1 MCLFFMH
8 LRWDRPINTLVL
20 IGSIFFVVLFLII
33 TMFDTGQSV
42 ELKDRW
48 RFARRRDHAR
58 IAIVAGCRLNT
69 LPEGRPVFE
78 SDRAAGA
85 AVRMGM
91 WLFVAGLAII
101 FVSTAIAH
109 VAIRWQ
115 LGEQGSWPPD
125 MPGPPGILGFSTIL
139 LLISSVTMWKATQRT
154 DRKEDGRAWIGAT
167 LALGLAYAVTQTVAW
182 LDWSP
187 QVADAIEPFPE
198 ARLAL
203 RVYVLTGA
211 RAACFGGCSR
221 WAGC

>member
-1 MCLFFMH
+1 
-8 LRWDRPINTLVL
+8 
-20 IGSIFFVVLFLII
+20 
-33 TMFDTGQSV
+33 
-42 ELKDRW
+42 
-48 RFARRRDHAR
+48 
-58 IAIVAGCRLNT
+58 
-69 LPEGRPVFE
+69 
-78 SDRAAGA
+78 
-85 AVRMGM
+85 MGM

-109 VAIRWQ
+109 VSIRWQ

-139 LLISSVTMWKATQRT
+139 LLISSATMWKATQRT

-167 LALGLAYAVTQTVAW
+167 LTLGLAYAVTQTVAW

-203 RVYVLTGA
+203 TGFYVLTGLHALHALGGLLSLGWVLTVVRPGDRHGLWPHATYWHFLDIAWMFVWLLLLLA
-211 RAACFGGCSR
+211 R
-221 WAGC
+221 

>member
-1 MCLFFMH
+1 M
-8 LRWDRPINTLVL
+8 
-20 IGSIFFVVLFLII
+20 
-33 TMFDTGQSV
+33 
-42 ELKDRW
+42 
-48 RFARRRDHAR
+48 
-58 IAIVAGCRLNT
+58 NT

-109 VAIRWQ
+109 VAIRWK

-125 MPGPPGILGFSTIL
+125 MPGPPGILGLSTIL

-154 DRKEDGRAWIGAT
+154 DRARDGRGWIGVT
-167 LALGLAYAVTQTVAW
+167 LGLGLAYAVTQTVAW

-187 QVADAIEPFPE
+187 QVAEAIEPFPE

-203 RVYVLTGA
+203 TGFYVLTGLHA
-211 RAACFGGCSR
+211 LHAFGGLLSLGWVLTMVR
-221 WAGC
+221 PGDRHGLWPHATYWHFLDIAWVFVWLLLLLAR